1 MHVTKKLTVLVLSAL
16 TLLACDSQHHD
27 DAATTSPRSDVEFI
41 DAMIPHHEM
50 ALEMTAVVLQKGS
63 SAEVKAMAQA
73 MKDAQT
79 SEIAEMKT
87 IRTRVGGSTEAPT
100 AHHDEHMQADME
112 KLMAASGGALDR
124 LFLEEMLPH
133 HAGAITMAHEALPFL
148 KESELQ
154 AMAHKIIAD
163 QAKEIGHL
171 AMMLETS
178 E

>member
-1 MHVTKKLTVLVLSAL
+1 MRPIKRLSILVLSASA
-16 TLLACDSQHHD
+16 LLACDSRHRD
-27 DAATTSPRSDVEFI
+27 DAAATSPRSDVEFI

-50 ALEMTAVVLQKGS
+50 ALEMTDVVLQKGS
-63 SAEVKAMAQA
+63 SAEVKAMARA

-79 SEIAEMKT
+79 VEIAEMKT

-100 AHHDEHMQADME
+100 AHHDDHMQADME
-112 KLMAASGGALDR
+112 KLMAASGDALDR

-133 HAGAITMAHEALPFL
+133 HAGAITMAHTALPYL

-154 AMAHKIIAD
+154 VMAQKIIAD

-171 AMMLETS
+171 AMMLED
-178 E
+178 

>member
-1 MHVTKKLTVLVLSAL
+1 
-16 TLLACDSQHHD
+16 
-27 DAATTSPRSDVEFI
+27 
-41 DAMIPHHEM
+41 MIPHHEM
-50 ALEMTAVVLQKGS
+50 ALEMTGVVLQKGS

-79 SEIAEMKT
+79 AEIAEMKM
-87 IRTRVGGSTEAPT
+87 IRTRVGGSTEAPA
-100 AHHDEHMQADME
+100 AHHDDHMQADMV
-112 KLMAASGGALDR
+112 KLMAASGDALDR

-133 HAGAITMAHEALPFL
+133 HAGAITMAHQALPYL

-154 AMAHKIIAD
+154 VMAHKIIAD

-171 AMMLETS
+171 AMMLETN

>member
-1 MHVTKKLTVLVLSAL
+1 MQLIKKIPVLVLSVSAL
-16 TLLACDSQHHD
+16 LVACDSRHHD
-27 DAATTSPRSDVEFI
+27 NAAATSPRSDVDFI

-50 ALEMTAVVLQKGS
+50 ALEMTDVVLQKGS

-79 SEIAEMKT
+79 VEIAEMKT
-87 IRTRVGGSTEAPT
+87 IRTRVGGSVEAS
-100 AHHDEHMQADME
+100 AEHHDEHMQADME
-112 KLMAASGGALDR
+112 KLMAVSGEALDC

-133 HAGAITMAHEALPFL
+133 HAGAITMAHQALPYL

-171 AMMLETS
+171 AMMLEN
-178 E
+178 

>member
-1 MHVTKKLTVLVLSAL
+1 MHVIKKLPVLILSAL
-16 TLLACDSQHHD
+16 ALLACDSQHQD
-27 DAATTSPRSDVEFI
+27 DAAATSPRSDVEFI

-50 ALEMTAVVLQKGS
+50 ALEMTDVVLQKGS
-63 SAEVKAMAQA
+63 SAEIKAMAQA

-79 SEIAEMKT
+79 AEIAEMKT
-87 IRTRVGGSTEAPT
+87 IRTRVSGSTAAPA

-112 KLMAASGGALDR
+112 KMMAASGDALDR

-133 HAGAITMAHEALPFL
+133 HAGAITMAHEALPYL

-154 AMAHKIIAD
+154 VMAHKIIAD

-171 AMMLETS
+171 AMMLETN